1 MDSRYLDQPVNKLT
15 EPPRQILHADS
26 ENFIALTKQLCE
38 IHMKKS
44 HDYGH
49 NNQPLAN
56 FEESVRFGVRPFT
69 GIMLR
74 MNDKM
79 IRIQN
84 FIDKGNLQNESV
96 GDSLLDIAAYALLGI
111 IQLQKESRPGDGS
124 R

>member
-1 MDSRYLDQPVNKLT
+1 VDSPYSAQANKSLT
-15 EPPRQILHADS
+15 EPPRQILHVDS

-56 FEESVRFGVRPFT
+56 FEESTRFGVRPFT
-69 GIMLR
+69 GIMIR

-84 FIDKGNLQNESV
+84 FIDKGNLQCESV
-96 GDSLLDIAAYALLGI
+96 SDALLDIAAYALLGI